1 MAIEIT
7 SKDNQTVKDIAKLMS
22 SAKERRNRGMFVAE
36 GLRLCGEVPEN
47 GIEIEELLYTEE
59 VYLKHT
65 EEIEKLE
72 KQAKKAYLITEEIS
86 QKISDTLTPQGV
98 FCTGRMKNNTLD
110 TENMKIDGQYV
121 LLENIQDPSNVGAI
135 FRTAEAIGLNGAIL
149 SADCCDLY
157 NPKVMRAGMGATFRF
172 PFAVVSDV
180 PAFIKKIRS
189 AGMRPLASVPDSDAS
204 KITCV
209 RFFKGVIMC
218 VGNEG
223 NGLTQETINAC
234 GERVTIPM
242 KGRAESLNAA
252 TAASIMMW
260 EMTRNYV

>member
-1 MAIEIT
+1 MAVEIT
-7 SKDNQTVKDIAKLMS
+7 SKDNQTVKDIARLMN
-22 SAKERRNRGMFVAE
+22 SAKERREKGMFVAE
-36 GLRLCGEVPEN
+36 GVRLCGEVPEN

-59 VYLKHT
+59 AYLKYT
-65 EEIEKLE
+65 DAIDKLE
-72 KQAKKAYLITEEIS
+72 KQAKKSYIITDEIAE
-86 QKISDTLTPQGV
+86 KVSDTLSPQGV
-98 FCTGRMKNNTLD
+98 FCTGKMKQNTLD
-110 TENMKIDGQYV
+110 IENMKIDGQFV

-149 SADCCDLY
+149 SSDCCDLY
-157 NPKVMRAGMGATFRF
+157 NPKVMRASMGAVFRF
-172 PFAVVSDV
+172 PAAVVGDV
-180 PAFIKKIRS
+180 PAFIKKVRS
-189 AGMRPLASVPDSDAS
+189 GGMRPLASVPDADAS

-218 VGNEG
+218 IGNEG
-223 NGLTQETINAC
+223 NGLTQETIAAC

-242 KGRAESLNAA
+242 NGRAESLNAA